1 MPYVA
6 NVVGAT
12 LIMHSCQNLMNR
24 ERTITA
30 AIRESA
36 SSRMPTT
43 IKHTTTATV
52 QDFCHL
58 KKFIQLQQSNME
70 TFPHTFARIV
80 MLPLSLYWCHF

>member
-1 MPYVA
+1 
-6 NVVGAT
+6 
-12 LIMHSCQNLMNR
+12 MNR

-36 SSRMPTT
+36 SSRKPTT

-58 KKFIQLQQSNME
+58 KKFIQLPQPNME

-80 MLPLSLYWCHF
+80 MLPPVF